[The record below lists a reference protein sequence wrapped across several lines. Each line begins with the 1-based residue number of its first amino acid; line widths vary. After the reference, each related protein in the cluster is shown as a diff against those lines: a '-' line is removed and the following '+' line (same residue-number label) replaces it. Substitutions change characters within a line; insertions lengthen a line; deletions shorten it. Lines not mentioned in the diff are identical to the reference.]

1 MGQKSEKRTFQAEGR
16 ASFRALGQDHVGT
29 DARVSRDNRMEGR
42 AAVSDMGKVSGG
54 PEEVGQGR
62 ELRYLLFE
70 SIIWVRVY
78 VCACLYSL
86 AKIIGLLM
94 SGRICSEKEFELEV
108 GSEVSWSGSG
118 KAQSQLSLDLQCPFF
133 RTV

>member
-1 MGQKSEKRTFQAEGR
+1 
-16 ASFRALGQDHVGT
+16 
-29 DARVSRDNRMEGR
+29 MEGR